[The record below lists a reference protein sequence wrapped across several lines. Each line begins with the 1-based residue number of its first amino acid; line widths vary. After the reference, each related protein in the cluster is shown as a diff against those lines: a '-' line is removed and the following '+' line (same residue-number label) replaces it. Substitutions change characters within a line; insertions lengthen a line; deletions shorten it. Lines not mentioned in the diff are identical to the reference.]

1 MILTTDLNI
10 NTDPDSQHMDDVVFH
25 KFILT
30 RLLSYLLTKVFVRPV
45 VCVIQHFQYSVFI
58 QGNQKVSNPSWD
70 LEGFHKRIPVGV

>member
-10 NTDPDSQHMDDVVFH
+10 NTDPDSQHMDDEVFH

-30 RLLSYLLTKVFVRPV
+30 RLLSYFLTKVLVRPV

-70 LEGFHKRIPVGV
+70 LEGFPNVYR